1 MIRLKNLLNKRMLS
15 LGINY
20 LMFMAATVI
29 LYFATRSFTYRWL
42 AVNLPLA
49 CVPVVF
55 AVFAQVAK
63 QREKKL
69 ANIVAAL
76 FWFAFFPNSFYMITN
91 FIHVSY
97 LAFDVKF
104 VVTSAWFGLVY
115 MTLGIMLGILAGV
128 FSLDIIVRPIFESK
142 GRGIGVTTVIA
153 VSVLSGYAIYIGRF
167 LRFNS
172 WDLLTNPVNLARM
185 LAESFSVFTVLF
197 SLIFAVCTAFI
208 YLIFCILKGNSGD
221 DSVG

>member
-1 MIRLKNLLNKRMLS
+1 MKNLLNKRTINI
-15 LGINY
+15 GIIY
-20 LMFMAATVI
+20 LIFMSATVI

-49 CVPVVF
+49 CVPIVF
-55 AVFAQVAK
+55 AAFAQVAK

-69 ANIVAAL
+69 ANIIAAL
-76 FWFAFFPNSFYMITN
+76 IWFAFFPNSFYMITN

-97 LAFDVKF
+97 LAFDSNF
-104 VVTSAWFGLVY
+104 VVVSAWFGLVY

-142 GRGIGVTTVIA
+142 GRVIGVTTVVT
-153 VSVLSGYAIYIGRF
+153 VSLLSGYAIYIGRF

-172 WDLLTNPVNLARM
+172 WDLLTNPINLARM
-185 LAESFSVFTVLF
+185 LVESFSVFAVMF

-208 YLIFCILKGNSGD
+208 YLVFCILKGSKGAK
-221 DSVG
+221 V